1 MRHEART
8 ALYCHEFLHKQFAP
22 NRFDLS
28 LRITEDPIGDEYK
41 KMGDIHE
48 ANIVANIKASS
59 VKWIQID
66 PTQPDEIKELDTAK
80 GLLRTD
86 IDIILGANISGVCEA
101 ELKKHLGDR
110 CKGDEERVSR
120 PDVLVKVGED
130 SGLAIWAPVDIKS
143 HGAFDGDNKSNQV
156 EFMDL
161 ETLTHIETIA
171 GRIEKSDAMQLA
183 HYNFHLRALG
193 LAPAD
198 YKAGI
203 IGSDGKQIAWTYL
216 DQTRFGRGKAA
227 PDALT
232 LYIEDFIKAKEIIA
246 QSLQQAK
253 DPNAKVNAI
262 AMVQP
267 DGVYGCKSCEFKDV
281 CLKEMNAF
289 KNNEGHPTLLAK
301 VTPNTLEKIP
311 PHIESIT
318 DLRQAANLTDFA
330 ATAQIRA
337 RVWQTKQP
345 ELLDPDKGFDLPEF
359 DIEIDIDLENSQAAL
374 QEIDASQTAGRD
386 QVYLYGYGIHDRTI
400 NKDWRTAHI
409 DSFGNYNDTE
419 EAEYEVLLKMWQLLE
434 EEVAKTESTNKSIGI
449 FHYSHHEKTWWKNF
463 ARRHEGKPGVPT
475 EDAADA
481 FMAKYFVDLR
491 PYAEKISFPTMSYS
505 IKALAPVAGF
515 AWKAEDAGGAMS
527 LLKYKA
533 ATAVDVDD
541 STKTEAIE
549 WLREYNLDDIRA
561 TFAVRDYVRQVF
573 HKVLL
578 R

>member
-1 MRHEART
+1 LRHEART
-8 ALYCHEFLHKQFAP
+8 ALYCHEFLHKKFAP

-41 KMGDIHE
+41 KMGDLHE
-48 ANIVANIKASS
+48 ANVIASIKASHI
-59 VKWIQID
+59 KWLQID
-66 PTQPDEIKELDTAK
+66 PLASYEIQEIDTASA
-80 GLLRTD
+80 LLRTD
-86 IDIILGANISGVCEA
+86 LDVILGANISGVCEA

-120 PDVLVKVGED
+120 PDLLVKVGED
-130 SGLAIWAPVDIKS
+130 AGLAIWAPVDIKS
-143 HGAFDGDNKSNQV
+143 HSAFDKKNKSNQV
-156 EFMDL
+156 ELFDL
-161 ETLTHIETIA
+161 ATLQPIETLS
-171 GRIEKSDAMQLA
+171 GRVDKSDAMQLA
-183 HYNFHLRALG
+183 HYMFHLRELG

-203 IGSDGKQIAWTYL
+203 IGSDGSQIAWTYL
-216 DQTRFGRGKAA
+216 DQTKFGRGKNA
-227 PDALT
+227 PDAMT
-232 LYIEDFIKAKEIIA
+232 IYIEDFIKAKEIIT
-246 QSLQQAK
+246 QSLVQAQ
-253 DPNAKVNAI
+253 DETAKVNAL

-289 KNNEGHPTLLAK
+289 KNNEGHPTLLAT
-301 VTPNTLEKIP
+301 VTPNALEKIP
-311 PHIESIT
+311 SHIESIT

-337 RVWQTKQP
+337 RVWQTKKA
-345 ELLDPDKGFDLPEF
+345 ELLDPITPLDLPEF

-374 QEIDASQTAGRD
+374 QEIDPGQSAGRD
-386 QVYLYGYGIHDRTI
+386 QVYLYGYGIHNRTKD
-400 NKDWRTAHI
+400 KDWRTAHI

-419 EAEYEVLLKMWQLLE
+419 EAEYEVLLNMWQLLE
-434 EEVAKTESTNKSIGI
+434 TEVSKAESANQTIGI

-463 ARRHEGKPGVPT
+463 ATRHAGKPGVPT
-475 EDAADA
+475 EENAEA
-481 FMAKYFVDLR
+481 FMSRYFVDLR
-491 PYAEKISFPTMSYS
+491 PFAEKISFPTMSYS

-533 ATAVDVDD
+533 ATGNEVADAV
-541 STKTEAIE
+541 KKEAIN

-561 TFAVRDYVRQVF
+561 TFAVRAFIRTLKF
-573 HKVLL
+573 
-578 R
+578 

>member
-1 MRHEART
+1 LRHEART
-8 ALYCHEFLHKQFAP
+8 ALYCHEFLHKKFAP
-22 NRFDLS
+22 NRFDLT
-28 LRITEDPIGDEYK
+28 LRITEDPIADEYK
-41 KMGDIHE
+41 KMGDLHE
-48 ANIVANIKASS
+48 ANVITAIKESR
-59 VKWIQID
+59 VKWLQID
-66 PTQPDEIKELDTAK
+66 PLASYEIQEIDTASA
-80 GLLRTD
+80 LLRTD

-120 PDVLVKVGED
+120 PDVLVKVGEE
-130 SGLAIWAPVDIKS
+130 SGVAIWAPVDIKS
-143 HGAFDGDNKSNQV
+143 HSAFDNENKSNQV
-156 EFMDL
+156 ELMDL
-161 ETLTHIETIA
+161 TTLTPTETLA
-171 GRIEKSDAMQLA
+171 GRIDKSDALQLA
-183 HYNFHLRALG
+183 HYTFHLRELG
-193 LAPAD
+193 LAPSD

-232 LYIEDFIKAKEIIA
+232 IYIEEFLKAKEIIQ
-246 QSLQQAK
+246 QSLVQAK
-253 DPNAKVNAI
+253 DATAKVNAL
-262 AMVQP
+262 AMNQP
-267 DGVYGCKSCEFKDV
+267 DGVYGCKSCEFKEV
-281 CLKEMNAF
+281 CLQEMNAF
-289 KNNEGHPTLLAK
+289 KNNEGHLTLLAK
-301 VTPNTLEKIP
+301 VTPNSLEKIP

-337 RVWQTKQP
+337 RVWQTKKP
-345 ELLDPDKGFDLPEF
+345 ELLDPTKGFDLPEF

-374 QEIDASQTAGRD
+374 QEIDPGQTAGID
-386 QVYLYGYGIHDRTI
+386 QVYLYGYGIHDRTKS
-400 NKDWRTAHI
+400 KDWRTAHI
-409 DSFGNYNDTE
+409 DSFGNYGDTE
-419 EAEYEVLLKMWQLLE
+419 AAEYEVLLNMWQLLE
-434 EEVAKTESTNKSIGI
+434 NEVAKAESNSQTIGI

-463 ARRHEGKPGVPT
+463 ARRHAGKPGVPT
-475 EDAADA
+475 EAAAED
-481 FMAKYFVDLR
+481 FMDKYFVDLR

-533 ATAVDVDD
+533 ATASDVDQN
-541 STKTEAIE
+541 TKKEAIE

-561 TFAVRDYVRQVF
+561 TFAVRDYVR
-573 HKVLL
+573 KISNGWT

>member
-1 MRHEART
+1 LRHEART
-8 ALYCHEFLHKQFAP
+8 ALYCHEYLHKKFAP

-28 LRITEDPIGDEYK
+28 LRITEDPIADEYK

-48 ANIVANIKASS
+48 ANVKAYIKESS
-59 VKWIQID
+59 VKWLEID
-66 PTQPDEIKELDTAK
+66 PLSSYEIQEIDTANA
-80 GLLRTD
+80 LLRTD
-86 IDIILGANISGVCEA
+86 IDIILGANISGDCEA

-143 HGAFDGDNKSNQV
+143 HGAFDKKNKSNIVQLV
-156 EFMDL
+156 DL
-161 ETLTHIETIA
+161 ATLDPTETA
-171 GRIEKSDAMQLA
+171 SGRIEKGDALQLA
-183 HYNFHLRALG
+183 HYMFHLRELG
-193 LAPAD
+193 LAPED

-203 IGSDGKQIAWTYL
+203 IGSDGEQIAWTYL
-216 DQTRFGRGKAA
+216 DQTTFGAGSAA
-227 PDALT
+227 PNAMMIYT
-232 LYIEDFIKAKEIIA
+232 EGFIKAKEIIG
-246 QSLQQAK
+246 QSLLQAK
-253 DPNAKVNAI
+253 DESFAVNAH

-301 VTPNTLEKIP
+301 VTPNLLMNIP
-311 PHIESIT
+311 LHIESIT

-374 QEIDASQTAGRD
+374 QQIDPGQSVGRD
-386 QVYLYGYGIHDRTI
+386 QVYLYGYGIHDRTK
-400 NKDWRTAHI
+400 NKDWRTANI
-409 DSFGNYNDTE
+409 DSFGNYDDTE
-419 EAEYEVLLKMWQLLE
+419 AAEYEVLLNMWQLLE
-434 EEVAKTESTNKSIGI
+434 TEVSMAEVAGQTIGI

-463 ARRHEGKPGVPT
+463 CHRHAGKPGVPT
-475 EDAADA
+475 VVDAEA
-481 FMAKYFVDLR
+481 FMDKYFVDLR
-491 PYAEKISFPTMSYS
+491 PHAEKISFPTMSYS

-515 AWKAEDAGGAMS
+515 AWKAEDAGGGMS

-533 ATAVDVDD
+533 AIANDVDD
-541 STKTEAIE
+541 KTKNEAIE
-549 WLREYNLDDIRA
+549 WLREYNSDDIRA
-561 TFAVRDYVRQVF
+561 TFA
-573 HKVLL
+573 L
-578 R
+578 REYIRSISGSWM